1 MSTRARSALLV
12 TALLAVPAAVRA
24 QPAPGTGA
32 AAPGVAA
39 GSPAPGAIH
48 LVHAVAAL
56 LENGTDVKLAG
67 VDTQFARGTLLVAG
81 EPFDTVLTSAATA
94 AQEHPFTEPSPA
106 GPGGPVEV
114 RRVDFAAGL
123 SKRFRAGVLVAPEVV
138 TSRTMI
144 EGDPGTTVAAASARL
159 RVLVPLLRD
168 LGGVLTEGPEQSAR
182 QFHAASLFEARH
194 AAALGVLRAASAYW
208 DYLAAQRRVQ
218 VFVGS
223 EGRAERTAKETGALV
238 KADERTRTDRVQAEG
253 HLAASRANR
262 ITAEQD
268 VVTAWEALATVI
280 GVAAVEDV
288 LAPPPAGTDFPAAAQ
303 SPSSESLQRWLAAAV
318 SSRDDLQAAHRR
330 VEGTRLAEV
339 ASRSELRPRLDLEL
353 NAGFRGQERDR
364 GWDRFFAP
372 LHEDIPGL
380 DALAQ
385 LRFELPLP
393 RSGAR
398 GRVTQAAALHE
409 RQQLLQTHLDRA
421 IRNGVATA
429 FESVR
434 RSQLALQQSEE
445 AVRLLEQTVES
456 ERQKFR
462 LGFST
467 LFAVIQAEEQLTSAL
482 LVRIASQRS
491 FAVALAR
498 LRYETGTVLNAP
510 GAGEARPAFAQ
521 AVAAGLL
528 LLP

>member
-1 MSTRARSALLV
+1 MPTRARSALLA
-12 TALLAVPAAVRA
+12 TTLLALPAAVRA
-24 QPAPGTGA
+24 QPASGP
-32 AAPGVAA
+32 AAPPAA
-39 GSPAPGAIH
+39 SPASGAIR
-48 LVHAVAAL
+48 LVHAVASL
-56 LENGTDVKLAG
+56 LANGTDVKLAG
-67 VDTQFARGTLLVAG
+67 VETDLTRGTLLVAG
-81 EPFDTVLTSAATA
+81 EPFDAVLTSAATA
-94 AQEHPFTEPSPA
+94 SQEHTFTEPSPA

-114 RRVDFAAGL
+114 RRLDFSAGL
-123 SKRFRAGVLVAPEVV
+123 SKRMRAGVLFAPEV
-138 TSRTMI
+138 TTGRTMI

-159 RVLVPLLRD
+159 RVLLPLLRD
-168 LGGVLTEGPEQSAR
+168 LGGVLTEGPELSAR

-194 AAALGVLRAASAYW
+194 AAALGVLRAATAYW
-208 DYLAAQRRVQ
+208 DYLAAQRRLE
-218 VFVGS
+218 VFISS

-238 KADERTRTDRVQAEG
+238 KADERTRTDKVQAEG
-253 HLAASRANR
+253 HLAASQASRL
-262 ITAEQD
+262 TAEQD
-268 VVTAWEALATVI
+268 VVSAWEVLATVI
-280 GVAAVEDV
+280 GVAAIEDV
-288 LAPPPAGTDFPAAAQ
+288 LAPPPAGTDFPAVGQAPPA
-303 SPSSESLQRWLAAAV
+303 ESLQRWLAAAV

-330 VEGTRLAEV
+330 VEGTRV
-339 ASRSELRPRLDLEL
+339 AAVATRSELRPRLDLEL
-353 NAGFRGQERDR
+353 SAGFRGQERDR

-398 GRVTQAAALHE
+398 GRVTQATALHD
-409 RQQLLQTHLDRA
+409 RQRLLETHLDRS

-429 FESVR
+429 FEGVR
-434 RSQLALQQSEE
+434 RSQLALQRSEE
-445 AVRLLEQTVES
+445 AVRLLEQTVDS

-467 LFAVIQAEEQLTSAL
+467 LFAVIQAEEQLTSSL
-482 LVRIASQRS
+482 LARIASQRS

-510 GAGEARPAFAQ
+510 GAGEAPAFAQ